1 MCASSVEIERVF
13 LRKKVPPIPPDA
25 VAYTIQQGYL
35 PRTDEPGGGEGR
47 LRKMTCPDG
56 SVLFTHTVKKGTGM
70 VRIRRERAIPR
81 ETFQRAWS
89 RTAGRRLTKRRY
101 AIESAG
107 HLWQID
113 VFDDLDVVLAEV
125 ELPSPVTPLKLPDW
139 LAPQV
144 IREVTEDPVYR
155 NYNLARELAR

>member
-89 RTAGRRLTKRRY
+89 RTASRRLTKRRY

-144 IREVTEDPVYR
+144 IREVTEEPVYR

>member
-101 AIESAG
+101 AIEPAG

-144 IREVTEDPVYR
+144 IREVTEEPVYR

>member
-113 VFDDLDVVLAEV
+113 VFDDLDVVLADV

-144 IREVTEDPVYR
+144 IREVTEEPVYR

>member
-1 MCASSVEIERVF
+1 MCATSVEIERVF
-13 LRKKVPPIPPDA
+13 LLKKVPPIPPDA

-35 PRTDEPGGGEGR
+35 PRTDEPGGGDGR

-70 VRIRRERAIPR
+70 VRIERERAISC
-81 ETFQRAWS
+81 ETFERGWS
-89 RTAGRRLTKRRY
+89 RTTGRRLTKRRY

-107 HLWQID
+107 HLWEID
-113 VFDDLDVVLAEV
+113 VFDDLDLVLAEV

-139 LAPQV
+139 LAPHV
-144 IREVTEDPVYR
+144 IREVTEEPAFR